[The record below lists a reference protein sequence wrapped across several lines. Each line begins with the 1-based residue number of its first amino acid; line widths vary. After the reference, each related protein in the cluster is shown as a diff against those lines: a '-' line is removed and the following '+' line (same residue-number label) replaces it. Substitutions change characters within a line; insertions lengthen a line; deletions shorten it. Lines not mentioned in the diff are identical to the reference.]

1 MPPDSDVSGQE
12 EDDSGPESACCKVQR
27 TAAAFDMTGAVEEL
41 TTLREEGTSFRDIAD
56 FFNTQVV
63 DRALERADIGDG
75 RSVHAALTGGD
86 IAGDVHEVLRS
97 DHHSDIRRAEV
108 RARLSDAGVDVDSLE
123 SALVSHVTIGSHLQ
137 DCVEVEPEQSQPPF
151 EQTVKTTQ
159 GARTRAGNV
168 IQSTI
173 DRAVRNDQL
182 QTGPLE
188 AEIFVQLT
196 CQGCG
201 DTFYL
206 TELLEQ
212 RTCSCPTKD

>member
-1 MPPDSDVSGQE
+1 MPPDSDGSGRGE
-12 EDDSGPESACCKVQR
+12 SGLGTETACCKVQR
-27 TAAAFDMTGAVEEL
+27 TAAAFEMTGVVDEL
-41 TTLREEGTSFRDIAD
+41 TTLRREGNSFRDIAD

-63 DRALERADIGDG
+63 DRALTRADLGDG
-75 RSVHAALTGGD
+75 RSIHAALTGDD
-86 IAGDVHEVLRS
+86 IADDVHRVLRS
-97 DHHSDIRRAEV
+97 DQRSDIRRAEV
-108 RARLSDAGVDVDSLE
+108 RARLSEAGIDVDRLE

-137 DCVEVEPEQSQPPF
+137 DCVEVVPKRSPPPF
-151 EQTVKTTQ
+151 EQTVNTAQ

-188 AEIFVQLT
+188 AEILVQIT
-196 CQGCG
+196 CQDCG

-206 TELLEQ
+206 TELLER
-212 RTCSCPTKD
+212 RTCSCASVD